1 MLNAIAITLREP
13 ICTVCSTSD
22 LGECMKGQSQKEDP
36 SRPSKCSLAVDT
48 PDQNPLISTT
58 ATPVIMPLT
67 VHHLQVSQS
76 ERIVWLCEEL
86 GITYELKLYQR
97 SPVLSPPSYLALHP
111 IGAAPVITDGDD
123 VTLAESEAVVEY
135 ILNVHG
141 NGGDNFVVK
150 PSAGRKEYAEY
161 LYWLHFVNGTL
172 QPAMGRA
179 CSLRLAGVDE
189 DNNQR
194 ARVENKLHQALSHL
208 DNRLKQTGAWLA
220 GQKFTVADVMIVF
233 SLTTMR
239 RFMPLDLGMYE
250 GILGYLG
257 RVGGREGYRRAMK
270 KGDPEMDVKEAVKG
284 PPPEMFAALK
294 GK

>member
-1 MLNAIAITLREP
+1 
-13 ICTVCSTSD
+13 
-22 LGECMKGQSQKEDP
+22 
-36 SRPSKCSLAVDT
+36 
-48 PDQNPLISTT
+48 
-58 ATPVIMPLT
+58 MPLT

-86 GITYELKLYQR
+86 GIPYKLKLYQR

-123 VTLAESEAVVEY
+123 VTLAESVAV
-135 ILNVHG
+135 
-141 NGGDNFVVK
+141 GGDNVVVK

-179 CSLRLAGVDE
+179 FSLRLAGVDE

-208 DNRLKQTGAWLA
+208 DNRLKQTRAWLA
-220 GQKFTVADVMIVF
+220 GEQFTVADIMIVF

-239 RFMPLDLGMYE
+239 KFMPLDLRMYE
-250 GILGYLG
+250 GILGYLR
-257 RVGGREGYRRAMK
+257 RVGRREHYRRAMK
-270 KGDPEMDVKEAVKG
+270 KGDPDLDAEEALKG
-284 PPPEMFAALK
+284 PPPEMFAGLK
-294 GK
+294 RK

>member
-1 MLNAIAITLREP
+1 M
-13 ICTVCSTSD
+13 
-22 LGECMKGQSQKEDP
+22 
-36 SRPSKCSLAVDT
+36 
-48 PDQNPLISTT
+48 PLI
-58 ATPVIMPLT
+58 

-86 GITYELKLYQR
+86 QISYELKLYQR
-97 SPVLSPPSYLALHP
+97 SPVLSPPSCLALHP

-123 VTLAESEAVVEY
+123 VTLAESVAVMEY

-141 NGGDNFVVK
+141 KNGGHDFVMK

-179 CSLRLAGVDE
+179 FSLRLAGVDE

-208 DNRLKQTGAWLA
+208 DNRLKTTGAWLA
-220 GQKFTVADVMIVF
+220 GAHFTVADVMMVF

-250 GILGYLG
+250 GILGWVLLRCLHTMPDTPLAG
-257 RVGGREGYRRAMK
+257 VSCT
-270 KGDPEMDVKEAVKG
+270 
-284 PPPEMFAALK
+284 
-294 GK
+294 